1 METASESEHDGGLTS
16 GEDNSFEHSVD
27 IKSQQ
32 ISLSASDSSS
42 NGPQPSSEQFI
53 ESSNKADIVSTT
65 EEMQSNYPF
74 IMPPSYSSMMMQ
86 GGGNMASTS
95 APATSVAQAFFGKNA
110 DGTTTA
116 GSPLNLQTGGQAERL
131 QFSAAT
137 AAVLA
142 QTEQQRNAAAAANLH
157 RGSPASG
164 SVSYPQPAHQ
174 TGANYTGGQGRFP
187 GEAGSKTDYPP
198 PPKRPLTPYM
208 RYNRQVCI
216 IFFSYVHCMP
226 RWERICNCFQTRCFD
241 EQ

>member
-1 METASESEHDGGLTS
+1 METTSGSEQDGGLTS

-27 IKSQQ
+27 LKSRQ

-42 NGPQPSSEQFI
+42 NGQQHSSDQFI
-53 ESSNKADIVSTT
+53 DSSNKTDTVCTT
-65 EEMQSNYPF
+65 GGEMQSNYPF

-86 GGGNMASTS
+86 GGGSMAATS
-95 APATSVAQAFFGKNA
+95 APSTSVAQAFFGKNA

-116 GSPLNLQTGGQAERL
+116 GSPLNLQTGGQSDRL

-157 RGSPASG
+157 RGSTTSG
-164 SVSYPQPAHQ
+164 SGSYPQPAHQ
-174 TGANYTGGQGRFP
+174 APAGYTGGQGRFP

-208 RYNRQVCI
+208 RYNRQASI
-216 IFFSYVHCMP
+216 TF
-226 RWERICNCFQTRCFD
+226 
-241 EQ
+241 